1 MERPCIKER
10 DLWDHSDFQGAS
22 IVTEVSTTSSSP
34 EFARL
39 KELDG
44 QHYREKYGEL
54 VYLSRFKVQSM
65 PARAR
70 IQLQWRKQ
78 LPREALREMRVRGV

>member
-1 MERPCIKER
+1 MQQGDGP
-10 DLWDHSDFQGAS
+10 WDHSDFRGAS
-22 IVTEVSTTSSSP
+22 IVTEMSTTSSSP

-39 KELDG
+39 KESDG

-54 VYLSRFKVQSM
+54 VYLSRFKLQSM

-70 IQLQWRKQ
+70 IQLKWRKQ
-78 LPREALREMRVRGV
+78 LLSKALREIKARGVV